1 MTGGQY
7 LVGDINYSIT
17 GIFDRTVTIENAS
30 GTDIIQLLQATN
42 PNAIFLG
49 DVDVFDV
56 EFLNA
61 INNAFSTISNVADV
75 TFVQSMPQDAYMY
88 INKVSVDWPLPY
100 FWTTIGNG
108 TAPKPISDGAAVTFF
123 EQDEYDY
130 SQRAADGGAYKDYAA
145 IHEILHSLGL
155 SHPHDTGNGTTV
167 LDFQLDSARF
177 TVMSYH
183 IPGRLISAPS
193 EYGFPVTPMAL
204 DISALQF
211 LYGEK
216 VNNSGDTQYQ
226 WIEAGQ
232 ARSISGNG
240 GVIKLGRGYYSIW
253 DTSGSDTID
262 FSLANSRSLINL
274 NAASLDMAF
283 SSDYAAILSTA
294 PSAGLWAT
302 LPLKVQEEIA
312 SQYSNFGG
320 FLSTTFTTYLAPG
333 GFSIA
338 NQNAASLF
346 DAHIENAVGS
356 NRDDVIIGNQ
366 FDNAILGNA
375 GNDLIFGGGGVDAI
389 DGGTG
394 NDEIYGGAD
403 DDILLGGAGDDT
415 IIGGA
420 GADAI
425 DGGTNTATGDTV
437 SYVGSTAV
445 KVNLSSF
452 GPQSGGDAEGD
463 TLKGIENFI
472 GSAEGD
478 EIEGSDISNWLRGFG
493 GDDTFF
499 IRTAK
504 GGNLDILNGG
514 DGSDTLDL
522 SLATFAERIFDPN
535 GVDQF
540 RFIADLNTGS
550 VRAASMSASLISIEN
565 INGSDLADKLIGNA
579 GVNII
584 NGGGGSDWIFGGAG
598 ADIIDGGAGRNKIN
612 YIDSIAAVDI
622 DLNRVEQIGGHAQ
635 GDQLFNILEVDGS
648 NFADSIRLRSEG
660 WGFVWAAGGND
671 RIYGGTGE
679 NIVYGDVGNDTFYYG
694 GGKSTFYGGI
704 GTNTLDL
711 SLVDKGYLFDLGYVP
726 KVVLANISQQNADET
741 INFFETSRVVGSEG
755 NDTFKMYNKGFFVDG
770 GGGYDTVDLTNL
782 NFNVGK
788 GMTFNMIDGTIKN
801 SVGAFATFA
810 NIENFIGSQGD
821 DNFISYGPN
830 GHFFGGNGLDVL
842 WASEYAE
849 WFDGG
854 SVTDRID
861 YRNSNAA
868 VNVDLG
874 RAVQHGG
881 YAEGDQ
887 LFDVEVVVGS
897 NFNDTIDLKSLGHTA
912 VGLDGDDDIFVFNN
926 DTAFGDAGEDHIYI
940 NGRYNTIYGGA
951 DQDTFHVKGAFDST
965 QIKDYEYGEQ
975 IIFEGYA
982 PGSVTVRVSAEDVYL
997 SFYQQTLYLRGAG
1010 YNHAQFSADD
1020 ILFA

>member
-1 MTGGQY
+1 MSKISIEGKKITGLVPFGHLY
-7 LVGDINYSIT
+7 LVYEDDAGREYVLRGGPELDGDPSYGHLVVT
-17 GIFDRTVTIENAS
+17 GWNQNVLLEDSFDKRLDAS
-30 GTDIIQLLQATN
+30 DN
-42 PNAIFLG
+42 
-49 DVDVFDV
+49 
-56 EFLNA
+56 
-61 INNAFSTISNVADV
+61 
-75 TFVQSMPQDAYMY
+75 
-88 INKVSVDWPLPY
+88 
-100 FWTTIGNG
+100 
-108 TAPKPISDGAAVTFF
+108 
-123 EQDEYDY
+123 
-130 SQRAADGGAYKDYAA
+130 
-145 IHEILHSLGL
+145 
-155 SHPHDTGNGTTV
+155 
-167 LDFQLDSARF
+167 
-177 TVMSYH
+177 
-183 IPGRLISAPS
+183 
-193 EYGFPVTPMAL
+193 PVTPEQRGQIVLFSGLDVDATWNLMKLYAEQIRNAELPYDASGWIGWNSNSLVGAL
-204 DISALQF
+204 LNLVGLNVDNFIPNSEEVYFPYPGQNHLFPIDTTFHLPKGSVRLELGTGSADHAADTVYGASEYSIYNSATLKLGGGNDRFEYTNGQISYDGGDDTDIVSFRSVQTGLNVALAGLDGTVSTSNNPNVVVLTF
-211 LYGEK
+211 KNVEHVYG
-216 VNNSGDTQYQ
+216 SGGDDTFTVGTVADG
-226 WIEAGQ
+226 ILLDGA
-232 ARSISGNG
+232 G
-240 GVIKLGRGYYSIW
+240 GVNTLDLSQLNIGTTFQDADGRVLKTIVNLESEW
-253 DTSGSDTID
+253 LVTADTSTKITS
-262 FSLANSRSLINL
+262 FSHVL
-274 NAASLDMAF
+274 
-283 SSDYAAILSTA
+283 
-294 PSAGLWAT
+294 G
-302 LPLKVQEEIA
+302 
-312 SQYSNFGG
+312 
-320 FLSTTFTTYLAPG
+320 TTG
-333 GFSIA
+333 
-338 NQNAASLF
+338 N
-346 DAHIENAVGS
+346 
-356 NRDDVIIGNQ
+356 DVILGNQ

-403 DDILLGGAGDDT
+403 DDILFGGAGDDT

-420 GADAI
+420 GADEI
-425 DGGTNTATGDTV
+425 DGGTNTAIGDTV
-437 SYVGSTAV
+437 SYVSSTAV
-445 KVNLSSF
+445 KINLSSF

-514 DGSDTLDL
+514 DGSDRLDL

-612 YIDSIAAVDI
+612 YTDSNAAVDV

-782 NFNVGK
+782 NFNVGI
-788 GMTFNMIDGTIKN
+788 GMTFDLIAGTIKN
-801 SVGAFATFA
+801 KNGAFATFA
-810 NIENFIGSQGD
+810 NIENSIGSQGD

-1010 YNHAQFSADD
+1010 YNHAQFSPDD